1 MDAQGH
7 ARFRRLPRLAP
18 ARRYCAPKNPLCN
31 FRVPQNCEEL
41 RGYIEDVRLME
52 RVREGEWRSFQPL
65 LDLVESGVW
74 QWRED
79 LHSPMLSQL
88 FRLSGTV
95 FSPGGIYVCPQVI
108 ENVTCIAPREPAVL
122 SRYMNT
128 IVAHYLVPDHKREA
142 LCFLSRLVVWPIWDW
157 NEETHKPILDS
168 LQDAT
173 GVVLTLDGP
182 FHLSRGTILEDA
194 LPSEPPSFRRG
205 DKAGPSQSS
214 PDDEGQGST
223 NQGASTTTVAA
234 SHPDDLLDACHGSRH
249 L

>member
-168 LQDAT
+168 LAHST
-173 GVVLTLDGP
+173 C
-182 FHLSRGTILEDA
+182 H
-194 LPSEPPSFRRG
+194 
-205 DKAGPSQSS
+205 
-214 PDDEGQGST
+214 EGQFSKT
-223 NQGASTTTVAA
+223 LYQASRQASAVETKQDQASRPQMTKDKDLQTKVHQPPLWQHHTQTT
-234 SHPDDLLDACHGSRH
+234 S
-249 L
+249 